1 MKSATLFLSALVMSL
16 FMLAFA
22 PVKTVESDT
31 IANLAANTDDLST
44 LVMAL
49 EVAGLV
55 ETLNGEGPFTVFAP
69 TNAAFDKL
77 PEGTLESLLKPENK
91 DQLTS
96 ILAYHVVSGKAE
108 SGSLENGMTATTV
121 EGSDIQIMIGDD
133 VKINDATVIQADIAA
148 SNGVVHLIDTVIM
161 PPKKQTSADF

>member
-96 ILAYHVVSGKAE
+96 ILAYHVVSGKVE